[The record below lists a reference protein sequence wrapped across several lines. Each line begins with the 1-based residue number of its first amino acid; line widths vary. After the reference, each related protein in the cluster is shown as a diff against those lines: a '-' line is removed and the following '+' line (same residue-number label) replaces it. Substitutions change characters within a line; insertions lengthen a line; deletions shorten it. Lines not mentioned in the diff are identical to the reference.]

1 MGSQDNNL
9 HRRHAHSGR
18 DKRGGEST
26 PGSVAVPPGS
36 PRVHCQSREV
46 IPGPN
51 TGTGIPWVVCGL
63 AESPTQTPWRE
74 DRTDSQRCNT
84 DPNEG
89 FSVSSTPFTISGQA
103 QRSIS
108 CNVSR
113 SLILPSL
120 AEGSPKSSYRREP
133 RLRTWDKAIQRV
145 KRRIGLVATSPHS
158 LEREDSD
165 SEASFDSDLVRC
177 LPNRLG
183 CSVPWCEYRRLMV
196 PTGANNAY
204 QLPGTPGYGIGN
216 ENLLEGSSRSLS
228 VTAAGQFLCSS
239 IHQQSWGDC
248 VIISDLSGKISV
260 AVGPRERHCLDS
272 PAYSRGAQQSSRP
285 DRLDAGTRSVPENQS
300 NIRPTGSGPVCL
312 STHTPA
318 TLFLQLETRSPSRN
332 HRCISARL
340 EESERL
346 CQPTM
351 LSNRTCPQQDTGT
364 ESSSCFGGSS
374 VERPR
379 LVSSPSGDVEG
390 ISTTHSSTGVFAAE
404 RGSTESDRNNP
415 SASRVACL
423 RERYRGSNLLTEASK
438 LMLASWRPKSSQSYE
453 SHLRKWVRWCT
464 EWGRDPISGP
474 VADVANFWSSFMKK
488 VTNQDH

>member
-9 HRRHAHSGR
+9 YRRHAHSGR
-18 DKRGGEST
+18 NKRGGEST

-74 DRTDSQRCNT
+74 DQTDSQRCNT
-84 DPNEG
+84 DANEG
-89 FSVSSTPFTISGQA
+89 FSVSSTPFIISGQA

-145 KRRIGLVATSPHS
+145 ERRTGSVATSSHS
-158 LEREDSD
+158 LEREDND
-165 SEASFDSDLVRC
+165 SEASSDSDLVRC

-183 CSVPWCEYRRLMV
+183 CSVRWCEYRSLMV
-196 PTGANNAY
+196 PTGANNVY
-204 QLPGTPGYGIGN
+204 QLPGTSGYGIGN

-228 VTAAGQFLCSS
+228 VTAAGQLLCSS

-272 PAYSRGAQQSSRP
+272 PAYSRGAQQGSRLRVKASE
-285 DRLDAGTRSVPENQS
+285 DRTDW
-300 NIRPTGSGPVCL
+300 
-312 STHTPA
+312 
-318 TLFLQLETRSPSRN
+318 
-332 HRCISARL
+332 
-340 EESERL
+340 
-346 CQPTM
+346 
-351 LSNRTCPQQDTGT
+351 
-364 ESSSCFGGSS
+364 
-374 VERPR
+374 
-379 LVSSPSGDVEG
+379 
-390 ISTTHSSTGVFAAE
+390 
-404 RGSTESDRNNP
+404 
-415 SASRVACL
+415 
-423 RERYRGSNLLTEASK
+423 
-438 LMLASWRPKSSQSYE
+438 MLAHQVFQKINQIFGPLEVDLFVSRLTHQLPRFFSWRPDPLAEATDAFQQDW
-453 SHLRKWVRWCT
+453 RRVR
-464 EWGRDPISGP
+464 GY
-474 VADVANFWSSFMKK
+474 ANPPW
-488 VTNQDH
+488 